1 MKRSI
6 ALGARTCLARLM
18 NVRLP
23 STAILGVT
31 SRFHQ
36 KPVPAGLGRV
46 VGVTPTVT
54 CTGQGRSGCPRM
66 PASVYA
72 EGLSVGA
79 FRDWEPLMEIRSAVS
94 RCLGARRQGSR
105 TLQVCC
111 LVALL
116 IIGWIPAKADGAPLS
131 QNTRERVINSA
142 LREIREG
149 YISPEK
155 TNEIETKIRGELRN
169 GRYDNISAED
179 FAGRLTE
186 DLRSAAHD
194 LHFEIEFNPTPAPA
208 GPPPEPSRVER
219 LAKGGQ
225 QNYGFQK
232 AEVLE
237 ENVGYLKING
247 FYPAESAGETVES
260 AMNFVAHTRALILDL
275 RDNGGGR
282 PDTVALLASYFFEGA
297 PKPLT
302 GIYWK
307 TSDKVI
313 ESYTLPSVPGKKY
326 LDKPLFIL
334 TSKSTIS
341 AGEAFCYDMKTLK
354 RATLVGETTAGAAN
368 PGGMKQL
375 DDHFSMFLPTGKAV
389 NPITHSNWESTG
401 VPPDIATTAAI
412 ALDTAYKKALAE
424 LPENK

>member
-1 MKRSI
+1 MGGRF
-6 ALGARTCLARLM
+6 AREC
-18 NVRLP
+18 
-23 STAILGVT
+23 
-31 SRFHQ
+31 Q
-36 KPVPAGLGRV
+36 
-46 VGVTPTVT
+46 
-54 CTGQGRSGCPRM
+54 
-66 PASVYA
+66 PASFYA
-72 EGLSVGA
+72 QGLSVGA
-79 FRDWEPLMEIRSAVS
+79 FRDLEPLMKIRFAMAK
-94 RCLGARRQGSR
+94 RLGAGRQGSR

-116 IIGWIPAKADGAPLS
+116 SIASIPAKADGAPLS
-131 QNTRERVINSA
+131 QNTREGVINSA
-142 LREIREG
+142 LRKIREG
-149 YISPEK
+149 YIFPEK
-155 TNEIETKIRGELRN
+155 INEIEPKIRGELRS
-169 GRYDNISAED
+169 GRYDNISDEE
-179 FAGRLTE
+179 FAGRLTK
-186 DLRSAAHD
+186 DLQSAAHD
-194 LHFEIEFNPTPAPA
+194 LHFEIEFSPTPVPT
-208 GPPPEPSRVER
+208 GPPPEPSRAER
-219 LAKGGQ
+219 LAKGRQ

-237 ENVGYLKING
+237 GNVGYLKING

-297 PKPLT
+297 PKSLT

-307 TSDKVI
+307 TSDRVI
-313 ESYTLPSVPGKKY
+313 ESYTLPSVAGKKY
-326 LDKPLFIL
+326 LDRPVFIL

-341 AGEAFCYDMKTLK
+341 AGEAFCYDMKALK

-401 VPPDIATTAAI
+401 VSPDIATAAAT

-424 LPENK
+424 LPEDK